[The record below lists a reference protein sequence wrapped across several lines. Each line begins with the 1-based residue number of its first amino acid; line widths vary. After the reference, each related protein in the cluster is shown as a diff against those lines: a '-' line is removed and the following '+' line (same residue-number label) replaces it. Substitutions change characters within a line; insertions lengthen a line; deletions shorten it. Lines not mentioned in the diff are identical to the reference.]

1 VDGAS
6 LALFRFLYGAILVWE
21 VVRYVQY
28 DRIYRYYIEPNVF
41 FSYIPFIKPWG
52 GSGMYWHFAL
62 LALLSALCA
71 LGFLYRVAA
80 PLLCAAFT
88 YVFLLDK
95 AQYLNH
101 FYLVSLIGF
110 LLAIA
115 PAHRAFSLDRLRALR
130 AARAADRPAPSD
142 GVPRWSVLI
151 LRLQVAIV
159 YFYGGI
165 AKLNGDW
172 LRGRPL
178 DMWLAQRSDL
188 PVVGPFLTHPVA
200 PLLVAYVGL
209 LVDLSMPL
217 LLLSRR
223 GLPFGIAICVI
234 FNLSNAFLFHIGI
247 FPFMM
252 IAALVLFVDP
262 GWPRR
267 VLALSPFAP
276 AEAPAEAPAAAPG
289 RAARVGLAL
298 LHVYL
303 LVHLLVPL
311 RHWLY
316 PGDVAWNEAGH
327 RFSWRMKLRDKQV
340 DKLAIVATDPR
351 TGVRHRVDVHD
362 WLTPRQI
369 DEMASRPDMLVDFA
383 YMVAERWQASV
394 GVRPIVTAKV
404 TVSLNG
410 APPRDLVEPTLD
422 LAAQP
427 RGIFSM
433 Y

>member
-1 VDGAS
+1 MSRG
-6 LALFRFLYGAILVWE
+6 R
-21 VVRYVQY
+21 R
-28 DRIYRYYIEPNVF
+28 
-41 FSYIPFIKPWG
+41 
-52 GSGMYWHFAL
+52 
-62 LALLSALCA
+62 
-71 LGFLYRVAA
+71 AA
-80 PLLCAAFT
+80 TRTAGPCAA
-88 YVFLLDK
+88 V
-95 AQYLNH
+95 
-101 FYLVSLIGF
+101 
-110 LLAIA
+110 
-115 PAHRAFSLDRLRALR
+115 
-130 AARAADRPAPSD
+130 
-142 GVPRWSVLI
+142 
-151 LRLQVAIV
+151 
-159 YFYGGI
+159 
-165 AKLNGDW
+165 
-172 LRGRPL
+172 
-178 DMWLAQRSDL
+178 
-188 PVVGPFLTHPVA
+188 
-200 PLLVAYVGL
+200 
-209 LVDLSMPL
+209 
-217 LLLSRR
+217 
-223 GLPFGIAICVI
+223 
-234 FNLSNAFLFHIGI
+234 
-247 FPFMM
+247 
-252 IAALVLFVDP
+252 
-262 GWPRR
+262 
-267 VLALSPFAP
+267 
-276 AEAPAEAPAAAPG
+276 APAEAPAAAPG